1 MHIAIAGNIGSG
13 KTTLA
18 NLLAQHY
25 NWEAHYE
32 DAETNPYL
40 NNFYEDMERWA
51 FNLQIYFLQ
60 SRLGEIIDI
69 RKSGRNVIQDRTIYE
84 DAYVFAENLHDMRLL
99 DTRDFNNYLGMF
111 ENISSLISPPDL
123 LIYLKAN
130 VSTLIQQIR
139 KRGRIYEQGI
149 SPEYLTRLNEKYEK
163 WTSSYHLGKILT
175 VDIDNLN
182 FPNNPDDLNKLI
194 KIIDKTLQIKK

>member
-25 NWEAHYE
+25 GWEPHFE
-32 DAETNPYL
+32 DAENNPYL

-69 RKSGRNVIQDRTIYE
+69 RKLGKDVVQDRTIYE

-99 DTRDFNNYLGMF
+99 DTRDYNNYLGMF
-111 ENISSLISPPDL
+111 EKMSSLINPPDL

-130 VSTLIQQIR
+130 VSTLLQQIK
-139 KRGRIYEQGI
+139 KRGRTYELGI
-149 SPEYLTRLNEKYEK
+149 SPEYLTRLNEKYDK
-163 WTSSYHLGKILT
+163 WTSSYKLGKILV

-182 FPNNPDDLNKLI
+182 FPNNPNDFKNLTEQ
-194 KIIDKTLQIKK
+194 IDKTLEIN

>member
-25 NWEAHYE
+25 NWEAHFE
-32 DAETNPYL
+32 DAEANPYL

-51 FNLQIYFLQ
+51 FNLQIYFMQ

-99 DTRDFNNYLGMF
+99 DTRDFENYLGMF
-111 ENISSLISPPDL
+111 EKMSSLISPPDL

-130 VSTLIQQIR
+130 VSTLLEQIR
-139 KRGRIYEQGI
+139 KRGRVYEQGI

-163 WTSSYHLGKILT
+163 WTSSYKLGKILT

-182 FPNNPDDLNKLI
+182 FPNRPEDLDKLI
-194 KIIDKTLQIKK
+194 TLIDNTLDTK

>member
-18 NLLAQHY
+18 NLLARHY
-25 NWEAHYE
+25 NWEAHFE
-32 DAETNPYL
+32 DAEANPYL

-51 FNLQIYFLQ
+51 FNLQIYFMQ

-99 DTRDFNNYLGMF
+99 DTRDFENYLGMF
-111 ENISSLISPPDL
+111 EKMSSLISPPDL

-130 VSTLIQQIR
+130 VSTLLEQIR
-139 KRGRIYEQGI
+139 KRGRVYEQGI

-163 WTSSYHLGKILT
+163 WTSSYKLGKILT

-182 FPNNPDDLNKLI
+182 FPNRPEDLDKLI
-194 KIIDKTLQIKK
+194 TLIDNTLK

>member
-18 NLLAQHY
+18 NLLARHY
-25 NWEAHYE
+25 NWEAHFE

-51 FNLQIYFLQ
+51 FNLQIYFMQ

-111 ENISSLISPPDL
+111 EKMSSLISPPDL
-123 LIYLKAN
+123 IIYLKAN

-139 KRGRIYEQGI
+139 KRGRVYEQSI

-194 KIIDKTLQIKK
+194 KLIDKTLQIKK

>member
-18 NLLAQHY
+18 NLLARHY
-25 NWEAHYE
+25 NWEAHFE

-51 FNLQIYFLQ
+51 FNLQIYFMQ

-111 ENISSLISPPDL
+111 EKMSSLISPPDL

-139 KRGRIYEQGI
+139 KRGRVYEQSI

-194 KIIDKTLQIKK
+194 KLIDKTLQIKK

>member
-25 NWEAHYE
+25 NWDVHYE
-32 DAETNPYL
+32 DAEANPYL

-51 FNLQIYFLQ
+51 FNLQVYFLQ
-60 SRLGEIIDI
+60 SRLGEIIEI
-69 RKSGRNVIQDRTIYE
+69 RKSGLNVIQDRTIYE

-99 DTRDFNNYLGMF
+99 DTRDFNNYLSMF
-111 ENISSLISPPDL
+111 ELTSSLISPPDL

-130 VSTLIQQIR
+130 VSTLLQQIK
-139 KRGRIYEQGI
+139 KRGRVYEQGI
-149 SPEYLTRLNEKYEK
+149 NPEYLTRLNEKYEK
-163 WTSSYHLGKILT
+163 WTSNYKLGKILT

-182 FPNNPDDLNKLI
+182 FPNSNDDLNTLIKLI
-194 KIIDKTLQIKK
+194 DNTLETK

>member
-25 NWEAHYE
+25 NWEVHYE
-32 DAETNPYL
+32 DAEANPYL

-51 FNLQIYFLQ
+51 FNLQVYFLQ
-60 SRLGEIIDI
+60 SRLGEIIEI
-69 RKSGRNVIQDRTIYE
+69 RKSGLNVIQDRTIYE

-99 DTRDFNNYLGMF
+99 DTRDFNNYLSMF
-111 ENISSLISPPDL
+111 ELTSSLISPPDL

-130 VSTLIQQIR
+130 VSTLLQQIK
-139 KRGRIYEQGI
+139 KRGRVYEQGI
-149 SPEYLTRLNEKYEK
+149 NPEYLTRLNEKYEK
-163 WTSSYHLGKILT
+163 WTSNYKLGKILT

-182 FPNNPDDLNKLI
+182 FPNSNDDLNTLIKLI
-194 KIIDKTLQIKK
+194 DNTLETK

>member
-25 NWEAHYE
+25 NWEAHFE
-32 DAETNPYL
+32 DAEGNPYL

-51 FNLQIYFLQ
+51 FNLQIYFMQ

-99 DTRDFNNYLGMF
+99 DTRDFENYLGMF
-111 ENISSLISPPDL
+111 EKMSSLISPPDL

-130 VSTLIQQIR
+130 VSTLLEQIR
-139 KRGRIYEQGI
+139 KRGRAYEQGI

-163 WTSSYHLGKILT
+163 WTSSYKLGKILT

-182 FPNNPDDLNKLI
+182 FPNRPEDLDKLI
-194 KIIDKTLQIKK
+194 TLIDKTLK